1 MPNVLPEQKAREKI
15 DKQLNNAGWEIVS
28 RNDYIPN
35 DAMAVKEALM
45 QGNTE
50 SDYLLFVENKAIAVV
65 EAKRKENN
73 LDEIVAEQAE
83 NYALSPQNWY
93 GLWENGFIPLVYLA
107 NGEKIYF
114 RNLLEPDSEYV
125 EIKTMHSP
133 KKMLQ
138 LINKHSDYG
147 ALPRIDKEGLRDC
160 QYDAEV
166 SLESSIKSGNKKSLA
181 VLATGSGKTY
191 LACLASYR
199 LLNYTSIN
207 RVLFLV
213 DRNNLG
219 RQAETEFSLFDR
231 TESRNSLSSI
241 YEIKRLK
248 KEDDIKANI
257 VISTIQKLYAVLT
270 GAQIPSDI
278 SEDEEDETNEEN
290 KDKDKTII
298 ELGDDL
304 KLPKDYFQFIVV
316 DECHRS
322 IYGKW
327 KSVLD
332 YFDDAIILGLTAT
345 PTPEAHAFFNKNI
358 VENYTYDDSVVD
370 GVNVPSRIYR
380 IKTNVSVHGGTI
392 DQGSTVIETSRKNNQ
407 QLETTTEE
415 QIDYDATELDKSIV
429 NPSQIKTV
437 LKTFRDSIYEDLYPD
452 RVENWEYIPKT
463 LIFAKTDSHADQIV
477 NACKDVF
484 KEKFPNGKLPENYV
498 QKITYSAGD
507 SNGLIRD
514 FRNKKDFRIAVT
526 VTLVATGT
534 DIRPLECVLFMKDVN
549 SDVLYTQMKGRGC
562 RTISDDKLKE
572 ITPNAETKEC
582 YYIIDAVGV
591 TEHEHIIPTISS
603 ERHTKKLS
611 LEVLI
616 EHLSHNEVSDEN
628 LILLRDYCSRINS
641 RLEHNQLFRKHLD
654 AFIHDYGFAPKTLA
668 NNINYAITRNTL
680 PEYDSPSDD
689 NTIRKNL
696 ISCLINDI
704 NARNKLLEM
713 HKGYYVFTT
722 KDDDI
727 EIYSGF
733 SKESARD
740 FINNFEKCLE
750 DNKDQ
755 VEALRIIYNSED
767 KVITFSMLNELYG
780 MLLRKNKEYK
790 PSIIWNYYKV
800 LDSSGNVDELNK
812 KYNVNALTNLI
823 QIVRYAYKKTGKLAS
838 LQSGFL
844 QRFNLF
850 CGRSQR
856 VLSQEQKEIMEEIA
870 RYIVE
875 QGAITS
881 DELNSFDTDLWR
893 KAIRSFGVEDFK
905 IELNILPKF
914 ILRMA

>member
-1 MPNVLPEQKAREKI
+1 MPNTLPEQRAREKI

-65 EAKRKENN
+65 EAKRKEND
-73 LDEIVAEQAE
+73 LDEVVADQAE
-83 NYALSPQNWY
+83 NYALSPQSWY

-114 RNLLEPDSEYV
+114 RNLLEPDSEYA

-138 LINKHSDYG
+138 LINKHSNYG

-166 SLESSIKSGNKKSLA
+166 SLESSIKNGNKKSLA

-219 RQAETEFSLFDR
+219 KQAETEFSLFDR

-327 KSVLD
+327 KAVLD

-407 QLETTTEE
+407 QSETTTEE
-415 QIDYDATELDKSIV
+415 QVDYDANELDKTIV

-437 LKTFRDSIYEDLYPD
+437 LKTYRDSIYEDLYPD
-452 RVENWEYIPKT
+452 REENWEYIPKT

-477 NACKDVF
+477 DACKDVF
-484 KEKFPNGKLPENYV
+484 KEKFPNNKIPENYV

-507 SNGLIRD
+507 SNSLIRD

-591 TEHEHIIPTISS
+591 TEHEHIIPTISN
-603 ERHTKKLS
+603 ECHTKKLS

-616 EHLSHNEVSDEN
+616 EHLSHNEVSNEN

-654 AFIHDYGFAPKTLA
+654 SFIHDYGFAPKTLA
-668 NNINYAITRNTL
+668 NNINYALTRNTL

-800 LDSSGNVDELNK
+800 LDNSGNIDELNK

-823 QIVRYAYKKTGKLAS
+823 QIARYAYKKTGKLTS

-914 ILRMA
+914 ILRTA